1 MDLDRLPMPRRNVRL
16 DTLVRLRW
24 LSIIGQT
31 VAVFVIYFG
40 LEFDLPIYACLAVIV
55 LSAWLNIALRIR
67 FQQARRLEASRAAW
81 LLAFDIGQLAVLMY
95 LTGGL
100 DNPFS
105 FFFLGPVLLSA
116 TALPARMTMLLGLFA
131 ITCVTLLIFFHEPLP
146 WSEEYGPMPVLPNV
160 YMLGVWFSIALAIFF
175 ISIYA
180 WQISEESRQL
190 VNALAATELVLARE
204 QHLTQI
210 DGLAAAAAHALGT
223 PLSTI
228 TLIASELER
237 EIDPKSP
244 HAEDVKLL
252 REQAQRCRDILAKLN
267 ELQAEGVPFD
277 GLALSTLLQEVAEPH
292 RHFGI
297 AIDVKMPPGQP
308 SPVAARNPAILYG
321 LGNLVENAVDFARE
335 RVEINAEWTG
345 DTVSVVIADDGPGFA
360 PEVISRIGEPYVRS
374 RRLRRMYATG
384 DTGMGL
390 GFFIAKTLL
399 ERTGAKLTFVNRA
412 FPESGAVVA
421 IRWPREVF
429 EFAATPELEPKAANA

>member
-1 MDLDRLPMPRRNVRL
+1 MDLERLPMPRRNVRL

-31 VAVFVIYFG
+31 AAVLVVYFG
-40 LEFDLPIYACLAVIV
+40 LEFDLPIYACLSVIL

-67 FQQARRLEASRAAW
+67 FQQARRLEPSRAAW

-105 FFFLGPVLLSA
+105 FFFAGPVLLSA
-116 TALPARMTMLLGLFA
+116 TALPARMTILLGLFA
-131 ITCVTLLIFFHEPLP
+131 ITCATLLIFFHEPLP
-146 WSEEYGPMPVLPNV
+146 WSEEYGPMPVLPNL
-160 YMLGVWFSIALAIFF
+160 YMMGVWFSIALAIFF

-190 VNALAATELVLARE
+190 INALAATELVLARE
-204 QHLTQI
+204 QHITQI

-228 TLIASELER
+228 SLIARELER
-237 EIDPKSP
+237 EIDPTSP
-244 HAEDVKLL
+244 HAEDVKML

-277 GLALSTLLQEVAEPH
+277 GLPLSNLLEEVADPH

-297 AIDVKMPPGQP
+297 AIDVKLPAGQP
-308 SPVAARNPAILYG
+308 SPVAARNPAIVYG

-335 RVEINAEWTG
+335 RVEIAAEWTA
-345 DTVSVVIADDGPGFA
+345 DTVSVVISDDGPGFA
-360 PEVISRIGEPYVRS
+360 PEVIGRIGEPYVRS

-384 DTGMGL
+384 ETGMGL

-399 ERTGAKLTFVNRA
+399 ERTGAKLTFVNK
-412 FPESGAVVA
+412 PLPGSGAVVA
-421 IRWPREVF
+421 IRWPRSVF
-429 EFAATPELEPKAANA
+429 EFTGPAELEQKVANA